1 MAETNTSQARLRSA
15 GSPMQGPH
23 WTPLQEIDARELS
36 SNTQD
41 SLDELISEVA
51 VTAIPMKMRVDIH
64 SSGQNVALK
73 RWPAVEI
80 EPQSLP
86 KSPSLMPSW
95 KPTKQKVSTYGIQF
109 PEGMALIA
117 RKEGDKPAGKQAPGE
132 IIQSAAPPI
141 EISPDY
147 EPPTVASLIDGLEEL
162 PVKKPVT
169 RIKPPEDALSIE
181 DRLFYLLQPSLQS
194 WLAGQEM
201 IMPFE
206 PFPYQYEGI
215 GWLFSKSSALL
226 ADEMGLGKTMQTIT
240 AIRLLVRSGQ
250 ARRVLLVCPK
260 PLLPNWQREFR
271 TWAEEL
277 PFVVVEGDG
286 ERRKLT
292 WTMPGVPVLIA
303 NYESL
308 VRDFAAFGEGEFPKF
323 DLIVLDEAQRIKNR
337 TSRTAVTARAL
348 PRRRSWALTGT
359 PIENRPEELGAL
371 YEFLEV
377 VPPNA
382 TPDLRQLQS
391 LAKQFI
397 LRRTKNLVM
406 KDMPPRLDR
415 DAYLE
420 LLPAQKSAY
429 EMAEKEGVIQLNELG
444 DSISVQHVFELVL
457 RLKQITN
464 FDPLTGES
472 AKLERLEADME
483 EIAASG
489 GKAILFSQWTKV
501 IDWLAKPMEK
511 YGALIYHGGIP
522 NKQREPILAKF
533 KEDPNAHILMM
544 SYGTGAVGLNLQ
556 FAGYV
561 FLFDRWWNPAIEDQA
576 INRAHRIGCKSQVIV
591 TRFISKDTIEER
603 IDKVLTEKRELFAAI
618 LGDGDDTNVS
628 LSMNAAEIFGLFDL
642 KARHGKGTRAIG
654 PKAVP
659 PTT

>member
-1 MAETNTSQARLRSA
+1 MSNTKSRADQNQSAETQSSGLLR
-15 GSPMQGPH
+15 GPH
-23 WTPLQEIDARELS
+23 WSMLKQGDARELGEQKS
-36 SNTQD
+36 D
-41 SLDELISEVA
+41 SLEELLGEVS
-51 VTAIPMKMRVDIH
+51 VTKIPLALKAEVL
-64 SSGQNVALK
+64 SSGMSAGLV
-73 RWPAVEI
+73 RWPSVDVQPA
-80 EPQSLP
+80 SLP
-86 KSPSLMPSW
+86 KSPALLQSW
-95 KPTKQKVSTYGIQF
+95 KPTRPKVLTFGLQF
-109 PEGMALIA
+109 PEGAALIA
-117 RKEGDKPAGKQAPGE
+117 KAKEEDKKKNRPEDPIGP
-132 IIQSAAPPI
+132 PPI
-141 EISPDY
+141 EIMPDY
-147 EPPTVASLIDGLEEL
+147 EPPTVASLVDGLEEQ
-162 PVKKPVT
+162 PEKKKVT

-181 DRLFYLLQPSLQS
+181 DRLFYLLQPPLQT

-206 PFPYQYEGI
+206 PFSYQYEGI
-215 GWLFSKSSALL
+215 GWLFSKSAALL

-250 ARRVLLVCPK
+250 ARRVLLICPK

-277 PFVVVEGDG
+277 SFVVVEGDG

-292 WTMPGVPVLIA
+292 WTMPGVPILIA
-303 NYESL
+303 NYESM
-308 VRDFAAFGEGEFPKF
+308 VRDFASFPEGEFPKF

-337 TSRTAVTARAL
+337 GSRTAVTARAL

-397 LRRTKNLVM
+397 LRRTKDLVM
-406 KDMPPRLDR
+406 TDMPPRLDR
-415 DAYLE
+415 DAHLD
-420 LLPAQKSAY
+420 LLPAQKAAY
-429 EMAEKEGVIQLNELG
+429 EMAEKEGVIHLNEMG
-444 DSISVQHVFELVL
+444 DSITVQHVFELVL

-511 YGALIYHGGIP
+511 YGALVYHGGVP
-522 NKQREPILAKF
+522 TKQREPILAQF
-533 KEDPNAHILMM
+533 KEDPNAHLLLM

-576 INRAHRIGCKSQVIV
+576 VNRAHRIGCKSQVIV
-591 TRFISKDTIEER
+591 TRFICNDTIEER
-603 IDKVLTEKRELFAAI
+603 IDRVLNEKRELFAAV
-618 LGDGDDTNVS
+618 LGEGDNTNVS

-642 KARHGKGTRAIG
+642 KARHGKGTRSIG
-654 PKAVP
+654 PKPVA
-659 PTT
+659 